1 MPLSDETPHGHEPV
15 LMDEVLTH
23 LDPRPGD
30 LAVDCTL
37 GRGGHAQRLLERV
50 APDGHLV
57 ALEQDPDNLGYAE
70 SRLGSDRAELHHGN
84 FRDLDRVLGD
94 RRANV
99 LLADLGV
106 STNQLVSEETGL
118 SFAHADAPLDMR
130 LDPSRPLTA
139 SELLQRWPEKLIA
152 DTIYHN
158 AGERFSRRIARRIV
172 ERRKSG
178 RSVRTAGEL
187 AELVRRCVPRGR
199 NESIDPATRT
209 FMALRMAV
217 NEEVPA
223 LERLLALLPKVMA
236 PGGRLVFISFH
247 SGEDRLVKNAL
258 RDARQ
263 RGELEVLT
271 KKPVSPGETEVDA
284 NPRSR
289 SAKLRAAR
297 WL

>member
-1 MPLSDETPHGHEPV
+1 MSVTDETPHGHEPV
-15 LMDEVLTH
+15 MVEEVLQH
-23 LDPRPGD
+23 LDPQPGD

-37 GRGGHAQRLLERV
+37 GRGGHASLLLERTNS
-50 APDGHLV
+50 LV
-57 ALEQDPDNLGYAE
+57 ALEQDPENLQYATR
-70 SRLGSDRAELHHGN
+70 RLGEAELHQAN
-84 FRDLDRVLGD
+84 FGDLARILDGRLAD
-94 RRANV
+94 V

-106 STNQLVSEETGL
+106 STNQLVSEEKGL

-130 LDPSRPLTA
+130 LDPTRPLTA
-139 SELLQRWPEKLIA
+139 ADALMRWPEKLIA
-152 DTIYHN
+152 DTIYQN
-158 AGERFSRRIARRIV
+158 AGERFSRRIARKIV

-178 RSVRTAGEL
+178 QSVRTAGEL

-217 NEEVPA
+217 NEEVHA
-223 LERLLALLPKVMA
+223 LERLLAALSTVMA
-236 PGGRLVFISFH
+236 AGGRLVFISFH

-258 RDARQ
+258 REAKQ
-263 RGELEVLT
+263 RGKLEILT
-271 KKPVSPGETEVDA
+271 KKPLVPSDEEVER